1 VRVRKREHREE
12 SEGRPAIGAAAA
24 MDPNPVM
31 MLVVGPLAA
40 AAVADDRI
48 PFTNRAVT

>member
-1 VRVRKREHREE
+1 
-12 SEGRPAIGAAAA
+12 

-31 MLVVGPLAA
+31 MLVVGLLAA
-40 AAVADDRI
+40 AAVTDDRI